1 MTLNLETIKKEI
13 AHDHP
18 DTRCPYCRHDEGRC
32 PVMDL
37 VAEVERLEADI
48 ELLKSAGGWPVYFDQ
63 KAKPLKDEIEGLRL
77 KAEAFDYLKAM
88 EYIETGK
95 ADQALQLADR
105 ILFGSNDEASK
116 S

>member
-1 MTLNLETIKKEI
+1 MINTDAIKEAYRFDSSGHAK
-13 AHDHP
+13 
-18 DTRCPYCRHDEGRC
+18 T
-32 PVMDL
+32 VLDL
-37 VAEVERLEADI
+37 VAEVERLESDI

-88 EYIETGK
+88 EYIEPGK

-105 ILFGSNDEASK
+105 ILFGSNDETTEG
-116 S
+116 